1 MAKFRMGVSNIAVH
15 YFHEQRIVQDLIC
28 PLCRSV
34 EEDEVHFA
42 LCCEAYLH
50 LRVRYIGT
58 FTLCQ

>member
-1 MAKFRMGVSNIAVH
+1 MGVSNIAVH
-15 YFHEQRIVQDLIC
+15 YFHEQPIVQDLIC